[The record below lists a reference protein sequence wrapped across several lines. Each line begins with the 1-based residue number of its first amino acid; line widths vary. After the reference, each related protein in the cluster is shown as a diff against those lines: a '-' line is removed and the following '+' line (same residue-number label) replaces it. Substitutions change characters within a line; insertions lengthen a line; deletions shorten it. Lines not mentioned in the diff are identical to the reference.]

1 MKKVKR
7 FQEGGFTKEQ
17 EEWLG
22 GADRTDPYILARMRK
37 KFPDA
42 PKSES
47 KAESKAESKTE
58 TEIKTNTKQ
67 GENPKIDA
75 ATREKALYENAPR
88 FISKGYSS
96 KSINPDRLV
105 RKDILNEFK
114 NKFDAV
120 AYNIDPEYKDAGYK
134 KGGKISSASKRAD
147 GCAIRGKTKA

>member
-37 KFPDA
+37 AVPDA
-42 PKSES
+42 PKSEKKS
-47 KAESKAESKTE
+47 EPKTEAEIKTE
-58 TEIKTNTKQ
+58 TKQ
-67 GENPKIDA
+67 GKHPKIDA

-88 FISKGYSS
+88 FIAKGYSS
-96 KSINPDRLV
+96 RSINPDRLV
-105 RKDILNEFK
+105 RKDILNELN

-120 AYNIDPEYKDAGYK
+120 AYNINPEYKDAGYK

-147 GCAIRGKTKA
+147 GCAVRGKTRA

>member
-37 KFPDA
+37 AVPDA

-47 KAESKAESKTE
+47 KVEST
-58 TEIKTNTKQ
+58 IKTQTKQ
-67 GENPKIDA
+67 GQNPNIDA

-88 FISKGYSS
+88 FIAKGYSS
-96 KSINPDRLV
+96 RSINPDRLV
-105 RKDILNEFK
+105 RKDILNELN

-134 KGGKISSASKRAD
+134 KGGKVKSASKRAD
-147 GCAIRGKTKA
+147 GCAIRGKTKGRMV

>member
-37 KFPDA
+37 AVPDA
-42 PKSES
+42 PKAEK
-47 KAESKAESKTE
+47 KAEPKAEAEIKTE
-58 TEIKTNTKQ
+58 TKQ
-67 GENPKIDA
+67 GKHPKIDA

-88 FISKGYSS
+88 FIAKGYSS
-96 KSINPDRLV
+96 RSINPDRLV
-105 RKDILNEFK
+105 RKDILNEFN

-134 KGGKISSASKRAD
+134 KGGSVSSASKRAD
-147 GCAIRGKTKA
+147 GCAVRGKTKGRMV